1 MRASQDEKER
11 PAGEEDLHAVAVPP
25 DGAGEVAEEHGE
37 VAQLLEE
44 APRQVGVA
52 PVEDADLVERLV
64 HVALVARVGRVP
76 LGVGEEGDE
85 ERHPLA
91 AVGAAGRPQRAVHL
105 VELEDAGAAK
115 NVAAVRLHR
124 QPRRIVADRALLAL
138 GTDAA
143 WFGWKRG

>member
-52 PVEDADLVERLV
+52 PVEDADLFERLV
-64 HVALVARVGRVP
+64 VAR
-76 LGVGEEGDE
+76 
-85 ERHPLA
+85 H
-91 AVGAAGRPQRAVHL
+91 
-105 VELEDAGAAK
+105 
-115 NVAAVRLHR
+115 
-124 QPRRIVADRALLAL
+124 I
-138 GTDAA
+138 
-143 WFGWKRG
+143 

>member
-25 DGAGEVAEEHGE
+25 DGAGEVAEEHRE
-37 VAQLLEE
+37 VSELLEE

-64 HVALVARVGRVP
+64 HVAPVARVGRVP
-76 LGVGEEGDE
+76 LAVGEEGDE

-105 VELEDAGAAK
+105 VELEDARAARK
-115 NVAAVRLHR
+115 AFSTYQFRKEVQGCSLYHR
-124 QPRRIVADRALLAL
+124 IASI
-138 GTDAA
+138 
-143 WFGWKRG
+143 K